1 MSKKKKTKNK
11 NELYNIKVIELFYQI
26 EIDII
31 GSLLITSRK
40 KKYIVTAIDYFTKQ
54 TEAKALKKQ
63 M

>member
-40 KKYIVTAIDYFTKQ
+40 KKYIVTAIDYFTK
-54 TEAKALKKQ
+54 
-63 M
+63 